1 MITVNEMGSIKTP
14 SQGEEVVSYNP
25 FAIAHDYIDEEH
37 EKPSWQ
43 APQHD
48 DDQERMGITG

>member
-1 MITVNEMGSIKTP
+1 MGSIETP